1 MTSLPVT
8 PFKLKLWQLYSIS
21 GCAII
26 SDVLIVVVP
35 ITAFLCPESIILMC
49 RSSTW
54 GFDIIKTKDDS
65 KTGSVVKS

>member
-1 MTSLPVT
+1 M
-8 PFKLKLWQLYSIS
+8 S
-21 GCAII
+21 GCAMI